1 MGRTYKENRDK
12 YRKHLQKKDKKTK
25 WKKPQSF
32 GDVPDYDKRLPV
44 DLDDVVDSDSFS
56 ADGW

>member
-1 MGRTYKENRDK
+1 MAKGGEIAAFVMDE
-12 YRKHLQKKDKKTK
+12 LQKKDKKTK